1 MTSGSQQQCTR
12 LPACLRRGCCVYMLD
27 VGAVGGLPDQGGG
40 RPLPGD
46 DVTLLDG
53 CREAEAA
60 AARSAAD
67 VALYQRR
74 ALELAV
80 LAHGG
85 QVQPHQQL
93 LGRGVTHIVALL
105 PLAMSPE
112 RLGGGRGAV
121 TPAQVLASL
130 HRAAG
135 GGSGAEGAVGDGAAT
150 AGGGAAAQRMMRHLQ
165 HRLMAGGQRL
175 GDWDPPSSAGGRLPE
190 GRNPPKPVHLV
201 DAR

>member
-85 QVQPHQQL
+85 QVQPHQLL

-112 RLGGGRGAV
+112 RLGGGRGVV

-135 GGSGAEGAVGDGAAT
+135 GYGAAT

-175 GDWDPPSSAGGRLPE
+175 DDWDPPSSAGGRLPE
-190 GRNPPKPVHLV
+190 GRTPPKPVHLV